1 MDFDQGDGVKTD
13 SYKLKVVSNLCFP
26 DPQNMKELLNF
37 FRKIDSDGDGEI
49 AQEEA
54 NNVRILPP
62 CLNQS
67 CQ

>member
-1 MDFDQGDGVKTD
+1 MKTD
-13 SYKLKVVSNLCFP
+13 FYKLKVVSNFCFP
-26 DPQNMKELLNF
+26 DPQNAEELLNF

-62 CLNQS
+62 CVNQS
-67 CQ
+67 SHGPFSA